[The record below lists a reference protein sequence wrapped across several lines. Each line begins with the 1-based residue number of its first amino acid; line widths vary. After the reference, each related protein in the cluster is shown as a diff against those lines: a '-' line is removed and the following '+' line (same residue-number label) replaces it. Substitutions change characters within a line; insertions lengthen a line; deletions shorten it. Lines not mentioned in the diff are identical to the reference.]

1 MFELIISDIHTEGY
15 VSEFSVDCTP
25 YKNDNDFTDFN
36 GDKAGEGDCG
46 DTITLN
52 AELKRVP
59 AELSQRLASAL
70 SGGTVEVAYTNPAV
84 LSSVFRKKKFV
95 SKSRTKGESWDISL
109 TLESAA
115 PVGGSRL

>member
-25 YKNDNDFTDFN
+25 CKNDNVFTDFN
-36 GDKAGEGDCG
+36 GNKVGEDDCG
-46 DTITLN
+46 DTITLS

-70 SGGTVEVAYTNPAV
+70 SGGTVSFSYTNPAV
-84 LSSVFRKKKFV
+84 LSSEFRKKKFI
-95 SKSRTKGESWDISL
+95 SKSRSRGLEWDISL